1 MHNICCETFD
11 LSVMSIQAV
20 KNHAK
25 SKMLINESKVNTIQS
40 SVPLFFGKSA
50 KFRDQPVTV
59 KRSNDELSQMVFQ
72 EKVVIYYQFYITRH
86 FNNLGSRISLSS
98 LFLLFRYKF
107 EYNISL
113 QILLLLKYLR

>member
-72 EKVVIYYQFYITRH
+72 EKVVIYYQCYITRH